1 MSSRHAGDAL
11 VLNTLP
17 KVKDWKDKFFFVSGQ
32 KWEFEQGKTKE
43 MRLAAVLRKWSRP
56 SVEGNFIII
65 YAYVPFTTF

>member
-17 KVKDWKDKFFFVSGQ
+17 KVKDWKDRQ